1 MRKITILLCAALA
14 VAAMANYY
22 QVSLSGDGKS
32 GEENGPGILNDAAA
46 AAAQEEASPSGRL
59 EGDAAA
65 AEEETHVDK
74 PGDSK

>member
-32 GEENGPGILNDAAA
+32 GEENGPGRLN
-46 AAAQEEASPSGRL
+46 
-59 EGDAAA
+59 GDAASTQ
-65 AEEETHVDK
+65 EETHVDK